1 MTAMD
6 SDVPSGASAEAS
18 DYSQL
23 NDGQLGSAIRF
34 AEKHLRWVEEDHVT
48 LLQAYREEIDAMRR
62 HLIDR
67 MLRRMVTSSAPL
79 SDEQQHDLSR
89 AFERRGMDA
98 SEIRSRPRS
107 FERPSGSRRCVDGD
121 RGDGVASALG
131 PRSVSARTAGQ
142 PGL

>member
-89 AFERRGMDA
+89 AFERRAMDA
-98 SEIRSRPRS
+98 SEITKVVRAASRGRVV
-107 FERPSGSRRCVDGD
+107 RVDALTEIEAMALLLRLD
-121 RGDGVASALG
+121 REA
-131 PRSVSARTAGQ
+131 
-142 PGL
+142 